1 MPAYGLSGVRT
12 TRRAALLIGVLTL
25 VVVVA
30 MAFTWNA
37 VSARRGDGE
46 LQIQLRTSRTGDGVV
61 SGAGV
66 RLNGVQVGR
75 IKEVESATGGTQ
87 LITLSLDGTQLY
99 GLSDSLR
106 VEYAPSNLFGISE
119 VVLRRGDGGNPLRDG
134 AIVDLTAADRVDDA
148 TMGTLLR
155 SLSATTLTVLTPQ
168 LTEVMNQI
176 GTEMR
181 AFAPLVQ
188 AMVGVSRAIADA
200 QRYPTSFLIEQY
212 ASFFNGVAKFGDGFV
227 KLIANIY
234 HIDVLRNDRAHFDV
248 GVSLVVDQLFPLI
261 SRVLGTAN
269 GQLGGYADSLTV
281 LLTQLVRTV
290 PDPDRSHADLSELLD
305 RLDRTF
311 QDTPDGPQVGLDVV
325 LRGMPGLAVPL
336 LGSALPQAGGE
347 R

>member
-12 TRRAALLIGVLTL
+12 TRRAALLVGVLTL

-37 VSARRGDGE
+37 VSSRPSDNE
-46 LQIQLRTSRTGDGVV
+46 LKIQLHTSRTGDGVV

-66 RLNGVQVGR
+66 RLNGVQVGH
-75 IKEVESATGGTQ
+75 IAQVESATGGTQ
-87 LITLSLDGTQLY
+87 LITLALDRSQLY

-119 VVLRRGDGGNPLRDG
+119 VVLQRGNGGNPLHDG
-134 AIVDLTAADRVDDA
+134 AIVDLTAPDRVDDA

-155 SLSATTLTVLTPQ
+155 SLSQTTLTVLTPQ
-168 LTEVMNQI
+168 LTEVLNQI
-176 GTEMR
+176 GSDMR

-188 AMVGVSRAIADA
+188 AMVGVSRAIADT

-212 ASFFNGVAKFGDGFV
+212 SAFFAGIAKFGDGFV
-227 KLIANIY
+227 KLISNIY

-248 GVSLVVDQLFPLI
+248 GVSLVADQLFPLI
-261 SRVLGTAN
+261 STVLGTAN

-281 LLTQLVRTV
+281 LLTQLASTV
-290 PDPDRSHADLSELLD
+290 PDPDRSHADLTELLD

-311 QDTPDGPQVGLDVV
+311 QDTPDGPRVGVDVV

-336 LGSALPQAGGE
+336 LGSALPQPGGN

>member
-12 TRRAALLIGVLTL
+12 TRRGALLAGVLTL

-30 MAFTWNA
+30 MAFVWNG
-37 VSARRGDGE
+37 VSTHRGDNE
-46 LQIQLRTSRTGDGVV
+46 LRIQLRTSRTGDGVV

-66 RLNGVQVGR
+66 RLNGVSVGH
-75 IKEVESATGGTQ
+75 IADVESSTGGTQ
-87 LITLSLDGTQLY
+87 LITLVLDRSQLY
-99 GLSDSLR
+99 GLGDSLH

-119 VVLRRGDGGNPLRDG
+119 VVLRRGDGGSPLRDG
-134 AIVDLTAADRVDDA
+134 AIVDLTAPDRVDDA

-155 SLSATTLTVLTPQ
+155 SLSQTTLTVLTPQ
-168 LTEVMNQI
+168 LTEVLNQI
-176 GTEMR
+176 GSDIK

-188 AMVGVSRAIADA
+188 AMVGVSTAIADT
-200 QRYPTSFLIEQY
+200 QRYPASFLIEQY
-212 ASFFNGVAKFGDGFV
+212 SAFFNGVAQFGSGFV

-281 LLTQLVRTV
+281 LLTQLARTV
-290 PDPDRSHADLSELLD
+290 PDPDRSHADLTELLD

-311 QDTPDGPQVGLDVV
+311 QDTPDGPHVGLDVV

-336 LGSALPQAGGE
+336 LGSALPTAGGT